1 MNKIIKYKLKP
12 FQSVNID
19 EYKSIKDLFVTGK
32 LSGFLAGNNKEFYGG
47 KNVLNFEKKINNY
60 FNVKYSITVNSWTSG
75 LIIALKAMDL
85 KKNDEVILPAWT
97 MSACLAAI
105 LINGLKPIFCDINE
119 DNFTLCVNDLKKKI
133 TNKTKAIIAVD
144 LFGACCEYDKIFE
157 ITKKRNIKI
166 LSDSAQAIGAK
177 YKKRYTST
185 FTDIGGFSL
194 NRHKHINTGEGG
206 IIVTNNKKYAY
217 RCALLR
223 NHGENT
229 VIDKDPK
236 LRKMMGYNLRLGEI
250 EAKIG
255 IQQLKKLKKI
265 IIKRKQDCKKI
276 YSSLANLDGLIIPNK
291 NYIKQSIFYYLP
303 FKIDNTKIANNKE
316 YIINQLKKTGL
327 QGLEVYYPQL
337 NRLPYFKKKEI
348 QKCPVSE
355 RINKNSFFALKVC
368 SYEYDSRDLEL
379 IIKCFEKV
387 WKKLKYKN
395 VTKKKI

>member
-1 MNKIIKYKLKP
+1 
-12 FQSVNID
+12 
-19 EYKSIKDLFVTGK
+19 
-32 LSGFLAGNNKEFYGG
+32 
-47 KNVLNFEKKINNY
+47 
-60 FNVKYSITVNSWTSG
+60 
-75 LIIALKAMDL
+75 
-85 KKNDEVILPAWT
+85 

-177 YKKRYTST
+177 YKKRYAST

-206 IIVTNNKKYAY
+206 IIITNNKKYAY

-223 NHGENT
+223 NHGENS
-229 VIDKDPK
+229 VSDKDPN

-265 IIKRKQDCKKI
+265 IIRRKQNCKKI
-276 YSSLANLDGLIIPNK
+276 YSGLANLDGLIIPNK
-291 NYIKQSIFYYLP
+291 NYIKQSIFYYMP
-303 FKIDNTKIANNKE
+303 FKIDNTKIANNKK
-316 YIINQLKKTGL
+316 YIINHLKKTGL

-337 NRLPYFKKKEI
+337 NRLPFFKKKKFKHVLF
-348 QKCPVSE
+348 Q
-355 RINKNSFFALKVC
+355 
-368 SYEYDSRDLEL
+368 
-379 IIKCFEKV
+379 
-387 WKKLKYKN
+387 KKL
-395 VTKKKI
+395 TKKVFLH